1 MVEPSGE
8 PQSGSIQGNAERRGE
23 QTEGTYVPT
32 AAAAE
37 GLEGEERMGR
47 RPQ

>member
-8 PQSGSIQGNAERRGE
+8 PQSGSLEGNAERLESRLRGPS
-23 QTEGTYVPT
+23 VPT

-37 GLEGEERMGR
+37 GMEGEERMGR